1 MNRIDVDLGEELRR
15 MGRASLNGRTIDPG
29 LYAPETDLPKIDL
42 FGSYRRT
49 TRGRRDKRLR

>member
-1 MNRIDVDLGEELRR
+1 